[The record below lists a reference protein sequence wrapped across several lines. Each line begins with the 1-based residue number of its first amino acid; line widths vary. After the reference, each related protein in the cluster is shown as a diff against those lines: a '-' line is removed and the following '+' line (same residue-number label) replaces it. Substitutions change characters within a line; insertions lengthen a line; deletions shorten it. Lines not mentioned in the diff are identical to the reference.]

1 MRRLVGDEILQP
13 CASCGGTSRSWAQES
28 VIYGRVESSVS
39 MRCDCGAA
47 SEACDW
53 GPLTGIAREAFIAR
67 VGLVR
72 VHADPEVNRPVR
84 VRLLAVFRRDG
95 MTIAE
100 AVDAYARLTGDGIT
114 GTPAETQLLAD
125 RLAAAGGT
133 VTTAAGTP
141 S

>member
-13 CASCGGTSRSWAQES
+13 CASCGGISRSWVTE
-28 VIYGRVESSVS
+28 VLYYGRIERSVS
-39 MRCDCGAA
+39 TRCECGAA
-47 SEACDW
+47 WEECGMDGFS
-53 GPLTGIAREAFIAR
+53 GIYREALVAR
-67 VGLVR
+67 VGLAR
-72 VHADPEVNRPVR
+72 VHADPEVNRPLR
-84 VRLLAVFRRDG
+84 ARLLVVFRRYG

-100 AVDAYARLTGDGIT
+100 AVDAYARLTGDGVT

>member
-1 MRRLVGDEILQP
+1 MLRREGDVLLAP
-13 CASCGGTSRSWAQES
+13 CAQCGGTSRSRPQEL
-28 VIYGRVESSVS
+28 VFYGHIESSVS
-39 MRCDCGAA
+39 TQCDCGAA
-47 SEACDW
+47 SEACGR
-53 GPLTGIAREAFIAR
+53 GPLTGIAREALIAR
-67 VGLVR
+67 VGLAR

-100 AVDAYARLTGDGIT
+100 AVDAYARLTRDGIT
-114 GTPAETQLLAD
+114 DTPAVTQLLAD
-125 RLAAAGGT
+125 RLAAAGGA